1 MTTSTNLMHRKRF
14 LPLMVTQFF
23 NAFNDNLY
31 RYAALFF
38 VVYVIYNDE
47 STEGLFSGFAS
58 FVFILPFV
66 LFSALAGQLAD
77 TRDKAAIIRVV
88 KLCEIGWVMLGAL
101 GLYMAWTGI
110 AVHQIAIPLLLFV
123 TFLAAT
129 QSTFLGPIKYAILPQ
144 HLEREEV
151 LAGTGLIEAGTY
163 IAILA
168 GTILAGIIPVEWA
181 MIGIILTALVGYIS
195 ARFVPD
201 APPQSDYEMHFPL
214 LEPFAQKTPSRV
226 KRWLG
231 FPFVAV
237 ADQAVMSY
245 RLIKE
250 TTQNREIWL
259 SIIAIS
265 FFWTIG
271 AILFVLFLP
280 LAKNQLSAAQDVASL
295 FLVLFSLGIAVGSV
309 CINALLKGKVSARY
323 SSVSVIAM
331 GAFILGFFAI
341 AKAWPA
347 PSSPELLTW
356 TDWIFE
362 PLAGPLS
369 LMLFGISTTGGMFVV
384 PLYAFLT
391 TRCAPDAASRTIAA
405 NNILN
410 SLGMVTGSAFAMG
423 MSAVGIR
430 VVDQILFV
438 ALLSAV
444 SAWLG
449 WKLYRAEKTVAAAR
463 QKDETSASAQGASP
477 Q

>member
-1 MTTSTNLMHRKRF
+1 MTTSTNLMHRQRF
-14 LPLMVTQFF
+14 LPLMITQFF

-66 LFSALAGQLAD
+66 IFSALAGQLAD
-77 TRDKAAIIRVV
+77 TRDKAAIIRMV

-129 QSTFLGPIKYAILPQ
+129 QSAFLGPIKYAILPQ
-144 HLEREEV
+144 HLESEEV

-181 MIGIILTALVGYIS
+181 TIGIILTALVGYIS

-214 LEPFAQKTPSRV
+214 LEPFVQKTTSRV

-231 FPFVAV
+231 LPFVAI
-237 ADQAVMSY
+237 ADQAVMST
-245 RLIKE
+245 RLVKE

-323 SSVSVIAM
+323 SSISVIVM

-341 AKAWPA
+341 SKAWPTPA
-347 PSSPELLTW
+347 SPELLTW

-369 LMLFGISTTGGMFVV
+369 LMLFGISTAGGMFVV

-423 MSAVGIR
+423 MSAIGIR

-438 ALLSAV
+438 ALLSAGA
-444 SAWLG
+444 AWLG
-449 WKLYRAEKTVAAAR
+449 WKLYRAEKIAAAT
-463 QKDETSASAQGASP
+463 QKPADRPADGPAQ
-477 Q
+477 